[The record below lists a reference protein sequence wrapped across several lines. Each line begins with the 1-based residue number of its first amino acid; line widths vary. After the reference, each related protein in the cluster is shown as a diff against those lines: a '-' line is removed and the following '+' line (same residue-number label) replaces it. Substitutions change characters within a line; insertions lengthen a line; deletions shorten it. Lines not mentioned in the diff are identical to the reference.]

1 MFRLRRRRAQAVD
14 PAPRRA
20 IFNIPPPPPGP
31 PPSRR
36 AILNIPPPP
45 PGPPP
50 EQEAAAAPAPGPGD
64 VIIPARPRD
73 GSVLPPEIQRQLDE
87 FEIAAAALGRVPELE
102 EAMARLEIA
111 SPPDYDF
118 DPDYVPLRDEQGAY
132 PAMPDEFK
140 RDYGDANDS
149 LYVVSYLTLAEMDAL
164 RGRMVPNT
172 LIAHNG
178 EGSFHFA
185 PHAQFGRGTTMAHTI
200 NGLPA
205 ALDNLRIRLAGQPG
219 EVLAERPLYVYE
231 LDPDFVRNTPHRR
244 LADLVDHAGFTPRE
258 EVLYAQDEDLR
269 DDTIEYYTPL
279 TFDETDIPNDAQGQ
293 AEILQLLTYE
303 NPDNVDYYREWW
315 RVPQNEETHE
325 QRAIANTGFS
335 NVFDEV
341 HLYTPTG
348 INLNNV
354 RLVDAVKFNDNDTPG
369 RVSRDMYSALYR
381 TDDPAERYRLMLGTA
396 DEPRGGQLGLYQE
409 LVRAQII
416 DDEERRY
423 EAQQRPPA
431 YGVPPPRITPLTP
444 ARGYVGAIGI
454 PPPTI
459 DEIPG
464 EAAAA
469 PAPAAAAPAPA
480 AAAPA
485 PPDDSG
491 ARNRR
496 GG

>member
-1 MFRLRRRRAQAVD
+1 MFSRRRNRRNRPILA
-14 PAPRRA
+14 PPRRA
-20 IFNIPPPPPGP
+20 ILNIPPPPPGP

-64 VIIPARPRD
+64 VIIPARPMD
-73 GSVLPPEIQRQLDE
+73 
-87 FEIAAAALGRVPELE
+87 
-102 EAMARLEIA
+102 RLEIA
-111 SPPDYDF
+111 PPPDYDY
-118 DPDYVPLRDEQGAY
+118 DPDYVPLRDEKGAY

-140 RDYGDANDS
+140 RDYNDENDS
-149 LYVVSYLTLAEMDAL
+149 LYVASYLTLAEMDAL

-172 LIAHNG
+172 LITHYG

-205 ALDNLRIRLAGQPG
+205 ALDNLRTRLAGQPG

-231 LDPDFVRNTPHRR
+231 LDPDFVRNTPHIR

-258 EVLYAQDEDLR
+258 DVLYAQDEDLR

-293 AEILQLLTYE
+293 AEIIQLLTYE
-303 NPDNVDYYREWW
+303 NPDNVDFYREWW
-315 RVPQNEETHE
+315 RVPQNEEIHE

-348 INLNNV
+348 INLDDV
-354 RLVDAVKFNDNDTPG
+354 RLVDTVKFNDNDTPG

-381 TDDPAERYRLMLGTA
+381 TDDPEERYRLMRGTA
-396 DEPRGGQLGLYQE
+396 DEPRGGQLGLYKE
-409 LVRAQII
+409 LVRVQII
-416 DDEERRY
+416 NDEEREY
-423 EAQQRPPA
+423 EERQRPPA
-431 YGVPPPRITPLTP
+431 YGVTPPRITPLTP
-444 ARGYVGAIGI
+444 ARGYVGAI
-454 PPPTI
+454 
-459 DEIPG
+459 EIPG

-469 PAPAAAAPAPA
+469 PAPPDDQS
-480 AAAPA
+480 
-485 PPDDSG
+485 DDSG
-491 ARNRR
+491 EL
-496 GG
+496 GLS